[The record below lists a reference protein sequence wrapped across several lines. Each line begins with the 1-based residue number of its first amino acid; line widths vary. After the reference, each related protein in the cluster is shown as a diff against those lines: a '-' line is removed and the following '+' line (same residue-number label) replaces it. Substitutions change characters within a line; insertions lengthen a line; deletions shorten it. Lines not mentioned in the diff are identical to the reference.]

1 MTEIRFLE
9 CGQILEHLAINSSSF
24 ALIYFKHFGKMQSS
38 SKATRWE
45 GQRHQLRIW
54 EGFLSSV
61 TTVSRSKLQRAQ
73 MTRLKKKKTSTQ
85 EYEYYDHDRR
95 CVSVIESCLLCP
107 PHSGRRC
114 SAMTV
119 GGAAR
124 KSSVSATYRL
134 LSSVRILC
142 GDNLRGRG
150 YVAGK

>member
-1 MTEIRFLE
+1 MDRYLNILRLIRALSLSFISNTLE
-9 CGQILEHLAINSSSF
+9 NAKFVESDKVGGS
-24 ALIYFKHFGKMQSS
+24 
-38 SKATRWE
+38 
-45 GQRHQLRIW
+45 
-54 EGFLSSV
+54 

-73 MTRLKKKKTSTQ
+73 MTRLKKKTSTQ

-95 CVSVIESCLLCP
+95 CFPVYESCLLCP

-119 GGAAR
+119 GSAAR

-134 LSSVRILC
+134 LSSARILC